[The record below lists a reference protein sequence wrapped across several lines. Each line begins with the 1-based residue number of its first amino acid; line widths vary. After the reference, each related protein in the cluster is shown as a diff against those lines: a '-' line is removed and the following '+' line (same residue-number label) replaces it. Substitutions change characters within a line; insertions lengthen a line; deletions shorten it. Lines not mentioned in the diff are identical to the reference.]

1 MSKEKV
7 FVIDGPNVHYVVTP
21 NTEEGRED
29 ARVFLSDFE
38 GVPYKWFKEAT
49 GKEHWVMYDSRA
61 FEVIEKCGL
70 KILHYISDCEIDPV
84 MPVNGSSCNG
94 MFEDVDLNNVSF
106 DNFVTSDVVTM
117 SYMFLGSTGVTD
129 EIVKHLSTDKV
140 TTMAYMFAE
149 SDVEYLDLSHFVTE
163 KLTSVESM
171 FESCELL
178 EGVEMLG
185 WDFSNVADFTNMFSG
200 CTELSGIYSSEDW
213 NVSED
218 AAGFDMFMDCFSLP
232 NFDDDE
238 IELDMATLEDEGGYL
253 SFS

>member
-7 FVIDGPNVHYVVTP
+7 FVIDGPNVHYVVNP

-70 KILHYISDCEIDPV
+70 KILHYISGCEIDPV

-117 SYMFLGSTGVTD
+117 SYMFLGSTGVTND
-129 EIVKHLSTDKV
+129 TVKHLSTGKV

-178 EGVEMLG
+178 EALEMLG
-185 WDFSNVADFTNMFSG
+185 WDFSNVADFTSMFSG
-200 CTELSGIYSSEDW
+200 CTELSGIYCSEDW
-213 NVSED
+213 NVSTD
-218 AAGFDMFMDCFSLP
+218 AGGFDMFLDCFSLP
-232 NFDDDE
+232 NFDDNE

>member
-7 FVIDGPNVHYVVTP
+7 FVIDGPNVHYVVNP

-94 MFEDVDLNNVSF
+94 MFEDVDLNYICLF
-106 DNFVTSDVVTM
+106 D
-117 SYMFLGSTGVTD
+117 
-129 EIVKHLSTDKV
+129 
-140 TTMAYMFAE
+140 
-149 SDVEYLDLSHFVTE
+149 YLF
-163 KLTSVESM
+163 
-171 FESCELL
+171 
-178 EGVEMLG
+178 
-185 WDFSNVADFTNMFSG
+185 
-200 CTELSGIYSSEDW
+200 ISS
-213 NVSED
+213 
-218 AAGFDMFMDCFSLP
+218 
-232 NFDDDE
+232 
-238 IELDMATLEDEGGYL
+238 
-253 SFS
+253 

>member
-1 MSKEKV
+1 MSKEKA
-7 FVIDGPNVHYVVTP
+7 FVIDGPNVHYVVNP

-38 GVPYKWFKEAT
+38 GVPYKWFKEAS

-61 FEVIEKCGL
+61 FEVIEKCGF
-70 KILHYISDCEIDPV
+70 KILHYFSDCEIDPV

-106 DNFVTSDVVTM
+106 DNFVTPDVVTM

-185 WDFSNVADFTNMFSG
+185 WDFSNVADFNNMFSE
-200 CTELSGIYSSEDW
+200 CTELSRIYNSDYC
-213 NVSED
+213 NI
-218 AAGFDMFMDCFSLP
+218 
-232 NFDDDE
+232 N
-238 IELDMATLEDEGGYL
+238 
-253 SFS
+253 

>member
-7 FVIDGPNVHYVVTP
+7 FVIDGPNVHYVVNP

-94 MFEDVDLNNVSF
+94 MFEDVDLNKVENNESEEQLYKDWLESNNLLDQGVRDAYKNSIENKF
-106 DNFVTSDVVTM
+106 KELYHDDIN
-117 SYMFLGSTGVTD
+117 SYHSR
-129 EIVKHLSTDKV
+129 
-140 TTMAYMFAE
+140 
-149 SDVEYLDLSHFVTE
+149 
-163 KLTSVESM
+163 KLNS
-171 FESCELL
+171 
-178 EGVEMLG
+178 
-185 WDFSNVADFTNMFSG
+185 
-200 CTELSGIYSSEDW
+200 
-213 NVSED
+213 
-218 AAGFDMFMDCFSLP
+218 
-232 NFDDDE
+232 
-238 IELDMATLEDEGGYL
+238 
-253 SFS
+253 